1 MKPLSALDPAEYK
14 IATVYHWRRKMRLK
28 EITSEVLANK
38 GCLNPRTER
47 ENPVE
52 YSLATPR
59 TPTHLVPS
67 ARQRQSN
74 AKGSEMLK
82 EH

>member
-1 MKPLSALDPAEYK
+1 M
-14 IATVYHWRRKMRLK
+14 K
-28 EITSEVLANK
+28 EIPSEVLASK

-52 YSLATPR
+52 YPLSTPR

-67 ARQRQSN
+67 ARQRQPN
-74 AKGSEMLK
+74 AKGSKGALREISL
-82 EH
+82 